1 MIVLPYRWI
10 NVFIFSLVIAAG
22 LPNWAWAEIKLP
34 KPSFT
39 GNMSVEAA
47 MVAKKSVRNFSSTPL
62 TLGQISQLLWSAN
75 GNLAYDAVSGATTK
89 VVPSAGGL
97 YPLEI
102 FLLSGK
108 DTVTGL
114 PAGVHQYKPAT
125 NSLETISSGDSR
137 ASLAQAALGQM
148 WLARAPAIIVIA
160 AAFGRT
166 TSRYGQSRHPVR
178 VYGSGQFKS
187 EPLSPGSR
195 PWASS
200 RHCRRFRRRPC
211 GRGNQTAERHKPS
224 PYRGSGELIV
234 KFNPSDCSLG

>member
-1 MIVLPYRWI
+1 MTTLRHRLIP
-10 NVFIFSLVIAAG
+10 VFTCSCITASIL
-22 LPNWAWAEIKLP
+22 LNSAWADIKLP

-47 MVAKKSVRNFSSTPL
+47 MVAKRTARNFSPTPV
-62 TLGQISQLLWSAN
+62 TLDQMSQLLWSAN

-102 FLLSGK
+102 FLVCGK

-114 PAGVHQYKPAT
+114 PEGVHQYKPAT
-125 NSLETISSGDSR
+125 NSLETISSGDRR

-160 AAFGRT
+160 AAFERT
-166 TSRYGQSRHPVR
+166 TSRYGNR
-178 VYGSGQFKS
+178 GTQFVLMEAGNSNQNLCLQAAALELRAGTVGAFHDAAVAEAIKLPKS
-187 EPLSPGSR
+187 ISPL
-195 PWASS
+195 
-200 RHCRRFRRRPC
+200 
-211 GRGNQTAERHKPS
+211 
-224 PYRGSGELIV
+224 LIV
-234 KFNPSDCSLG
+234 ALGR

>member
-1 MIVLPYRWI
+1 MTALRHRLIMLFIFLFVAVSVLP
-10 NVFIFSLVIAAG
+10 NS
-22 LPNWAWAEIKLP
+22 AWGEVKLP

-39 GNMSVEAA
+39 GTMSVEAA

-62 TLGQISQLLWSAN
+62 TLGQVSQLLWSAN

-89 VVPSAGGL
+89 VVPSAGAL

-125 NSLETISSGDSR
+125 NNLETISSGDSR
-137 ASLAQAALGQM
+137 ASLAQAALSQL

-166 TSRYGQSRHPVR
+166 TSKYGPEVGARFVLMEAGNSNQNLYLQAAALGLRAGTVGAFQDGPVAAAIKLPK
-178 VYGSGQFKS
+178 GIS
-187 EPLSPGSR
+187 PL
-195 PWASS
+195 
-200 RHCRRFRRRPC
+200 
-211 GRGNQTAERHKPS
+211 
-224 PYRGSGELIV
+224 LIV
-234 KFNPSDCSLG
+234 AVGS

>member
-1 MIVLPYRWI
+1 MMVLRYRWI
-10 NVFIFSLVIAAG
+10 NMFVLSFIITTG
-22 LPNWAWAEIKLP
+22 LPYWVRAEIKLP

-39 GNMSVEAA
+39 GTMSVEAA
-47 MVAKKSVRNFSSTPL
+47 MAAKKSVRNFSSKPL
-62 TLGQISQLLWSAN
+62 TLSQISQLLWSAN

-137 ASLAQAALGQM
+137 SSLAQAALSQL

-160 AAFGRT
+160 AAFERT
-166 TSRYGQSRHPVR
+166 TSKYGNRGIQYVFMEAGNSNQNLYLQAAALGLRAGTVGAFQDADVAAAIKLPK
-178 VYGSGQFKS
+178 GIS
-187 EPLSPGSR
+187 PL
-195 PWASS
+195 
-200 RHCRRFRRRPC
+200 
-211 GRGNQTAERHKPS
+211 
-224 PYRGSGELIV
+224 LIV
-234 KFNPSDCSLG
+234 AVGS

>member
-10 NVFIFSLVIAAG
+10 NVLIFSLVIAAG
-22 LPNWAWAEIKLP
+22 LPHWARAEIKLP
-34 KPSFT
+34 KPGFT
-39 GNMSVEAA
+39 GVMSVEAA

-62 TLGQISQLLWSAN
+62 TLSQISQLLWSAN
-75 GNLAYDAVSGATTK
+75 GNVPYDAVSGATTK
-89 VVPSAGGL
+89 VIPSAGGL

-108 DTVTGL
+108 DTVTEL

-137 ASLAQAALGQM
+137 ASLGQAALGQM

-166 TSRYGQSRHPVR
+166 TSKYGNRGIQYVFMEAGNSNQNLYLQAAALGLRAGTVGAFDDGPVAEAIKLPK
-178 VYGSGQFKS
+178 GIS
-187 EPLSPGSR
+187 PL
-195 PWASS
+195 
-200 RHCRRFRRRPC
+200 
-211 GRGNQTAERHKPS
+211 
-224 PYRGSGELIV
+224 LIV
-234 KFNPSDCSLG
+234 AVGS

>member
-1 MIVLPYRWI
+1 MIVLRYRRI
-10 NVFIFSLVIAAG
+10 SMLAFSLFIAAG
-22 LPNWAWAEIKLP
+22 FPLWARADIKLP

-39 GNMSVEAA
+39 GVMSVEAA
-47 MVAKKSVRNFSSTPL
+47 MVAKKSVRNFGATPL
-62 TLGQISQLLWSAN
+62 TLSQISQLLWSAN

-114 PAGVHQYKPAT
+114 PTGVHQYKPAT

-137 ASLAQAALGQM
+137 ASLGQAALGQM

-166 TSRYGQSRHPVR
+166 TSKYGDRGVQYVFMEAGNSNQNLYLQAAALGLRAGTVGAFQDAAVAEAIKLPKGISPLLIIAV
-178 VYGSGQFKS
+178 GS
-187 EPLSPGSR
+187 
-195 PWASS
+195 
-200 RHCRRFRRRPC
+200 
-211 GRGNQTAERHKPS
+211 
-224 PYRGSGELIV
+224 
-234 KFNPSDCSLG
+234 